1 MIDVIEVSTK
11 RWNSRGKS
19 GSRVRTG
26 ERNGWTV
33 DQAGYLGYKRQVREY
48 STIEY
53 TTQSNDLEL
62 MKKEDKDGKG

>member
-1 MIDVIEVSTK
+1 
-11 RWNSRGKS
+11 
-19 GSRVRTG
+19 
-26 ERNGWTV
+26 
-33 DQAGYLGYKRQVREY
+33 VREY